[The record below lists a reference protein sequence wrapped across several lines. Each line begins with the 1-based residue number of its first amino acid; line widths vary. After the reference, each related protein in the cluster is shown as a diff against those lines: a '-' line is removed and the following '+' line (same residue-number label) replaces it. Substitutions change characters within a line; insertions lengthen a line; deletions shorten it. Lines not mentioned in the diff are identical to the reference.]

1 MTDKQTG
8 NISQN
13 DQAETDGPVRY
24 LDPGALARPLDFPR
38 RNWPRVIAIM
48 AIAAVIGVIFFVNAT
63 GAGDTS
69 SDEATQEAQQ
79 IIAQAGD
86 LKVPVLTDYTIND
99 ANGIKSRLDDANIDY
114 YDNSKN
120 SDDDL
125 DLMKIPDGMNSS
137 DVRAVLS
144 GDTSSLIRYLAN
156 SWELVGDFDTGVDLR
171 VRYCDMNATTA
182 EAALRD
188 AADTQGY
195 KLKKTFKTSTD
206 SAGNTSVSG
215 KVTYQGITYN
225 WTISACDL
233 SNVYSAKGLPSA
245 AQYVGIH
252 LTD

>member
-1 MTDKQTG
+1 MQDKQTG
-8 NISQN
+8 NISQH
-13 DQAETDGPVRY
+13 EKTDADSPIRY
-24 LDPGALARPLDFPR
+24 LDPGALARPLDLPR
-38 RNWPRVIAIM
+38 RQWPIVLAIM
-48 AIAAVIGVIFFVNAT
+48 AVAVVIGVVFFQNV
-63 GAGDTS
+63 TS
-69 SDEATQEAQQ
+69 GSSSSQEAAQEAQQ
-79 IIAQAGD
+79 IIAEAGD
-86 LKVPVLTDYTIND
+86 LNLPVLAEYTIND
-99 ANGIKSRLDDANIDY
+99 ADGIKSRLEEANVDY

-125 DLMKIPDGMNSS
+125 DLISIPDGMSAS

-144 GDTSSLIRYLAN
+144 GDTDSLIRYLAG
-156 SWELVGDFDTGVDLR
+156 SWRLIGNFDSGVDLR
-171 VRYCDMNATTA
+171 VRFCDMNATTA

-188 AADTQGY
+188 AATSQGY

-215 KVTYQGITYN
+215 KVTYQGTTYK

-233 SNVYSAKGLPSA
+233 SNVYSANGLPSA